1 MKTVVT
7 GASGHVGINLI
18 RALISKGRQV
28 RALSHLSDRGL
39 EGLKVEYSKGD
50 VGNISSL
57 LDAFEGA
64 DIVYHLAAHIS
75 LMMDDWPRCSD
86 VNITGTA
93 NVVEACRL
101 SRVRRL
107 VHFSS
112 IHALC
117 QEPFS
122 KPVDESRPHVD
133 STKSPPYDRSKAA
146 GEIIVRKAIEDG
158 LNAII
163 INPTAVVGP
172 YDYRPSHFGLA
183 LLQMA
188 KGKLPVL
195 IEGGFDWV
203 DVRDV
208 VDYAIK
214 AEERAP
220 AGSNYLLSGEW
231 LSIKEVADIVASVM
245 GNKAPSLVC
254 PMSLARACSPLVTLS
269 SRLVGARPI
278 FTTASLNALVSN
290 HHILHDKATRELGY
304 NPRPFRE
311 TITDTIHWFKDNGYL
326 NPK

>member
-1 MKTVVT
+1 MKTVIT
-7 GASGHVGINLI
+7 GASGHLGINLI

-28 RALSHLSDRGL
+28 GTLSHISDTGL

-50 VGNISSL
+50 VGSLSSL
-57 LDAFEGA
+57 VAAFEGA
-64 DIVYHLAAHIS
+64 DVVYHLAAHIS
-75 LMMDDWPRCSD
+75 LMMDDWPRCRE
-86 VNITGTA
+86 VNVVGTA

-101 SRVRRL
+101 SGVKRL

-117 QEPFS
+117 QEPLS
-122 KPVDESRPHVD
+122 TPVDESRPHVD
-133 STKSPPYDRSKAA
+133 SPKAPPYDRSKAA
-146 GEIIVRKAIEDG
+146 GEKIVRKAIDDG
-158 LNAII
+158 LNAIV

-188 KGKLPVL
+188 RGKLPVL

-208 VDYAIK
+208 VDCAIK
-214 AEERAP
+214 AEEMAP

-231 LSIKEVADIVASVM
+231 LSVKEVANIVAGIV
-245 GNKAPSLVC
+245 GKKAASLVC
-254 PMSLARACSPLVTLS
+254 PMSVAHACSPIVTFS

-278 FTTASLNALVSN
+278 FTRASLKALVSN

-304 NPRPFRE
+304 NPRPIRQ
-311 TITDTIHWFKDNGYL
+311 TIADTIQWFKDNGYL
-326 NPK
+326 DI